1 MQYDPRTFRGLTFHD
16 ALPGFR
22 EGSDTPRAYLERC
35 LEVIDVRE
43 PVLQALV
50 ATDIEGARE
59 AADASADR
67 WRAGRALSP
76 VDGMPVGIKDVLAH
90 RQAHSED
97 SLTEHV
103 RGGRY
108 SPVMTR
114 SRGHPGK
121 NEGRRFGRGGLQGCG
136 FALASLLPPTQRS
149 SSSSSSSSS
158 SKTQAKIRPLGD
170 RIIGRCRSFVKRWA
184 GGAADSSA
192 TAGFSVTRWKNE
204 GFTTTA

>member
-1 MQYDPRTFRGLTFHD
+1 MRYDPRTFRSLTFHD
-16 ALPGFR
+16 ALPAFR

-35 LEVIDVRE
+35 LEVIEARE
-43 PVLQALV
+43 PVLRALV
-50 ATDIEGARE
+50 ATDIEGSRQ

-76 VDGMPVGIKDVLAH
+76 IDGMPVGIKDVLGT
-90 RQAHSED
+90 RPTHSED
-97 SLTEHV
+97 SSTKHV
-103 RGGRY
+103 RGRRY

-114 SRGHPGK
+114 SRGHCRK
-121 NEGRRFGRGGLQGCG
+121 REGRRLVPSGLPECG
-136 FALASLLPPTQRS
+136 FALGSLLPPTQC
-149 SSSSSSSSS
+149 SSSSSSS
-158 SKTQAKIRPLGD
+158 SKSQANYRQSRD

-184 GGAADSSA
+184 GGAADFSA